1 MGFPKADL
9 LLHEDSTAF
18 TMLAKNPV
26 DNKKQK
32 HIHVRYNFVRDHLL
46 KNVYDLAY
54 IPTKSQLA

>member
-9 LLHEDSTAF
+9 LLHEDSTAL

-32 HIHVRYNFVRDHLL
+32 HIHVRYNFVRDHLM
-46 KNVYDLAY
+46 KKVYDLAY
-54 IPTKSQLA
+54 TG

>member
-18 TMLAKNPV
+18 TMLAKNLV

-32 HIHVRYNFVRDHLL
+32 HIYVSYNFVRDHLL
-46 KNVYDLAY
+46 KKV
-54 IPTKSQLA
+54 